1 MKHIVLTAVILAAL
15 TVTLCADSDFLEVTT
30 NDTMVDGVVH
40 YCVAN
45 MPGAVARTSTFALT
59 NTTFPYCLKMA
70 NMGYREAMRSDKA
83 LMKGLNTFDGRVTYK
98 PVAEALN
105 LEYLKVEF

>member
-1 MKHIVLTAVILAAL
+1 
-15 TVTLCADSDFLEVTT
+15 
-30 NDTMVDGVVH
+30 
-40 YCVAN
+40 
-45 MPGAVARTSTFALT
+45 GAVARTSTFALT

-83 LMKGLNTFDGRVTYK
+83 LMRGLNIFDGKVTYK

-105 LEYLKVEF
+105 MEYLQVKF

>member
-1 MKHIVLTAVILAAL
+1 
-15 TVTLCADSDFLEVTT
+15 
-30 NDTMVDGVVH
+30 
-40 YCVAN
+40 

-70 NMGYREAMRSDKA
+70 NMGYREAMRRDKT
-83 LMKGLNTFDGRVTYK
+83 LMRGLNIHDGNVTYK

-105 LEYLKVEF
+105 LEYRKVEF